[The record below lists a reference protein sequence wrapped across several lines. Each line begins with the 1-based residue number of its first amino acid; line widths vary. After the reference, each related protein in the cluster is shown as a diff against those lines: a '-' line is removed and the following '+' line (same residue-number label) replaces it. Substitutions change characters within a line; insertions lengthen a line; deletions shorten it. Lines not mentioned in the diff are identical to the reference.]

1 MALPA
6 ATISQVSLIII
17 NDFSVII
24 IVVMAK
30 RVIYGRF
37 PGLHL
42 NLTLP
47 CHVAGT

>member
-6 ATISQVSLIII
+6 ATISQVSFIII
-17 NDFSVII
+17 NDPLVII
-24 IVVMAK
+24 ITAK
-30 RVIYGRF
+30 HLIYGRF

-42 NLTLP
+42 NLALP